1 MSTHKSC
8 EFYFLGSPVNDS
20 ILLLLFSAI
29 ALVVRLSY
37 NRRVSWTQHRIYVPT
52 CIYVFLFLIQ
62 STSSYPDIQL
72 LSNFHD
78 HLTIFLAFFLSLLFL
93 FALAF
98 EKIASIFHIVI
109 SLSNFFI
116 SFHRVHIFF
125 LHLLREEFSV
135 HR

>member
-37 NRRVSWTQHRIYVPT
+37 NRRVSWTQRRIYVPT
-52 CIYVFLFLIQ
+52 CIYVFLFLIE

-78 HLTIFLAFFLSLLFL
+78 HLIIFLAFFLLLL
-93 FALAF
+93 PFALAF

-109 SLSNFFI
+109 SLSNFLI
-116 SFHRVHIFF
+116 SFHHVHIFF
-125 LHLLREEFSV
+125 LRLL
-135 HR
+135 